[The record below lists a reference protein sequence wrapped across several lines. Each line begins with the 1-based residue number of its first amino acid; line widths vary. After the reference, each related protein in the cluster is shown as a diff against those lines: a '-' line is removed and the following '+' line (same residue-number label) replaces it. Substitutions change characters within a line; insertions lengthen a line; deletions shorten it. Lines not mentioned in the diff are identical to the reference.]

1 MDTQDSLD
9 NQTDQNQQVDASQN
23 DSPEEKPRKYKGRGF
38 NEKIGEAELLA
49 EAMDQNKE
57 ELAVRGGGEEF
68 VTQLKAAIQ
77 EAKALNTDQEK
88 NKATLKE
95 STQKLGKKMDELDK
109 LVSDGRNIVKMV
121 VNQKRWV
128 EFGIQVTR

>member
-1 MDTQDSLD
+1 MD
-9 NQTDQNQQVDASQN
+9 
-23 DSPEEKPRKYKGRGF
+23 K
-38 NEKIGEAELLA
+38 
-49 EAMDQNKE
+49 NKE

-68 VTQLKAAIQ
+68 VNQLKTTIQ
-77 EAKALNTDQEK
+77 EAKDLNTDQEK